1 MSEESNTQEQT
12 QPIRVKTEEPK
23 NDQSSQLE
31 ELEGIEARADG
42 SIPEWLLNFASQPA
56 EETSIKQE
64 AVREDSAPVGIEH
77 LEENPEPVDLD
88 ETEVAEWEEAPVEET
103 AELVESVEE
112 ALEAAPIDQS
122 ELLDQDLE
130 ETDPGDLLK
139 QGLYQEAAEL
149 LRAQASTPEEMDQ
162 AARQLRSH
170 LLLRSEAAPLW
181 SLYDELQQRADELNP
196 AQSTNSQGD

>member
-88 ETEVAEWEEAPVEET
+88 ETEVAEWEEAPAEET
-103 AELVESVEE
+103 AELVEPVEDV
-112 ALEAAPIDQS
+112 LEAAPIDQS
-122 ELLDQDLE
+122 ELLTQDLE

-149 LRAQASTPEEMDQ
+149 LRAQANTPEKIDQ
-162 AARQLRSH
+162 VTRQLRSH
-170 LLLRSEAAPLW
+170 LLLKSEAAPLW
-181 SLYDELQQRADELNP
+181 SLYDELKQRANELNP

>member
-88 ETEVAEWEEAPVEET
+88 ETEVAEWEEAPAEET
-103 AELVESVEE
+103 AELVEPVEDV
-112 ALEAAPIDQS
+112 LEAAPIDQS

-149 LRAQASTPEEMDQ
+149 LRAQANTPEKIDQ
-162 AARQLRSH
+162 VTRQLRSH
-170 LLLRSEAAPLW
+170 LLLKSEAAPLW
-181 SLYDELQQRADELNP
+181 SLYDELKQRANELNP